1 MKTRRDVYQAI
12 ADPTRRAIIGLLA
25 GQTLTL
31 NVVAENFNIS
41 QPAISK
47 HMRILKE
54 CGLVV
59 IVKQG
64 REKRCT
70 GNLKCLAEA
79 AAWIDQYR
87 IFWNQKL
94 DSLGEFLER
103 DATKTKKQK
112 FKK

>member
-1 MKTRRDVYQAI
+1 MKARRDVYQAI

-31 NVVAENFNIS
+31 NVVAENLDIS

-47 HMRILKE
+47 HMRILME
-54 CGLVV
+54 CGLVN

-64 REKRCT
+64 RERHCT
-70 GNLKCLAEA
+70 VNLKALGEA
-79 AAWIDQYR
+79 ASWLDQYR

-94 DSLGEFLER
+94 
-103 DATKTKKQK
+103 KK
-112 FKK
+112 